1 MLVLLKNRKE
11 IINLLIQ
18 MYSHVYIWKDIA
30 LRKQGF
36 GLSLAFGSSRF
47 QGSWPFS
54 WPLQAQVFSLFLA
67 FSSSRFQGFWP
78 FLGSCRLKASR
89 FLASLV
95 AFGKL
100 KVSGLLL
107 AFGSPRFQDLC
118 PFLGLA
124 SSRFQGPSPQFR
136 GPSPQ
141 APRFQGSRVQ
151 APKLQGSRVQTPK
164 LQGSQ
169 VQASKLSGPLLVKKP
184 KPPQNLFCT

>member
-1 MLVLLKNRKE
+1 MVSIGKVSWRVLVLLKNRKE

-100 KVSGLLL
+100 KVSRFL
-107 AFGSPRFQDLC
+107 AFSWPLEAQGFKICVL
-118 PFLGLA
+118 FLAL
-124 SSRFQGPSPQFR
+124 
-136 GPSPQ
+136 Q
-141 APRFQGSRVQ
+141 AQGSRVQ
-151 APKLQGSRVQTPK
+151 APN
-164 LQGSQ
+164 
-169 VQASKLSGPLLVKKP
+169 SGAYFAP
-184 KPPQNLFCT
+184 KPYIIAINPKP